1 MTIKQDRTND
11 TRRGIRAAG
20 LCGAWAL
27 ALSALLV
34 LAPVSAQDGAG
45 YDILIRGGRIVDGTG
60 NPWFE
65 ADVAIKGGRIA
76 AVGRLPQARAKR
88 EIDASGLIVAP
99 GFIDLHTHSDMTV
112 LQDGN
117 AESMV
122 RQGVTV
128 NVIGEG
134 DSVAPRD
141 GKTRPDP
148 QRPWT
153 TFTGYFDELTRRGV
167 SINMASFISTDQVRR
182 AVMAYETRAS
192 TPEELEA
199 MKALVARS
207 MREGAM
213 GVVGRFNTGGPRH
226 GDEVIEL
233 AKVAASFGG
242 SYATHTGRQG
252 SQQQKEYAFAI
263 RVAEEAK
270 IPVHI
275 FHVKIIGDANWRTLH
290 KHLAQIEDARA
301 RGLNVTANQYP
312 YTAMHH
318 GWDRF
323 FPVWAQ
329 EMGPDQFMAYLTDPA
344 ARERIKK
351 DREFALLSSEHGGW
365 EGIALGSADGPASKY
380 AGMRLSEI
388 ARARG
393 DADPAETAVT
403 LMIEEKGHIRGVFHN
418 QLEDDLQLA
427 IKSPWLAI
435 ASDGAAV
442 SLTKQRNS
450 HPRAYGTNVRVL
462 GHYVRDLK
470 VLTLE
475 DAVRKMTSLPASI
488 LGLKDRGLL
497 REGYAADV
505 VVFDAARVRDV
516 ATYAKPAAYPEG
528 VPYVLVNGTVVIDKG
543 QHTGA
548 RPGRPLLGP
557 GTVPQPN

>member
-1 MTIKQDRTND
+1 MTIKQDWSLHRT
-11 TRRGIRAAG
+11 GCGLRAST
-20 LCGAWAL
+20 LFGAIT
-27 ALSALLV
+27 LV
-34 LAPVSAQDGAG
+34 LSVLLTVIQAEAQGAAE
-45 YDILIRGGRIVDGTG
+45 YDVIIRGGRIVDGTG

-65 ADVAIKGGRIA
+65 GDVAIKADRIA
-76 AVGRLPQARAKR
+76 AVGRLPHARAKR
-88 EIDASGLIVAP
+88 VIDATGLTVAP

-117 AESMV
+117 AESMI

-167 SINMASFISTDQVRR
+167 SINMASFVSTEQVRR
-182 AVMAYETRAS
+182 AVLGYETRAA
-192 TPEELEA
+192 TPEELES

-226 GDEVIEL
+226 PEEVIEL
-233 AKVAASFGG
+233 AKVAASYGG
-242 SYATHTGRQG
+242 IYATHTGRQG

-275 FHVKIIGDANWRTLH
+275 YHVKIIGHANWATLH
-290 KHLAQIEDARA
+290 KHLAQIEEARA

-323 FPVWAQ
+323 FPVWTQ
-329 EMGPDQFMAYLTDPA
+329 EMGPDQFIAYLTDPA

-351 DREFALLSSEHGGW
+351 DFEFALLSNEHGGW
-365 EGIALGSADGPASKY
+365 EGIVLGSADGPSSKY
-380 AGMRLSEI
+380 AGMRLTEI

-393 DADPAETAVT
+393 DDDPAETAVM
-403 LMIEEKGHIRGVFHN
+403 LMMQEKGHISGVFHN
-418 QLEDDLQLA
+418 QSEDDLQLA
-427 IKSPWLAI
+427 IRSPWLAI
-435 ASDGAAV
+435 SSDGVAAN
-442 SLTKQRNS
+442 LTKPRTS

-475 DAVRKMTSLPASI
+475 DAVRKMTSLPAKVI
-488 LGLKDRGLL
+488 L
-497 REGYAADV
+497 V
-505 VVFDAARVRDV
+505 VVV
-516 ATYAKPAAYPEG
+516 
-528 VPYVLVNGTVVIDKG
+528 VL
-543 QHTGA
+543 
-548 RPGRPLLGP
+548 
-557 GTVPQPN
+557 

>member
-1 MTIKQDRTND
+1 MTIKQNWLRRTGCD
-11 TRRGIRAAG
+11 VRVRT
-20 LCGAWAL
+20 LCGAAAL
-27 ALSALLV
+27 ALSVLLT
-34 LAPVSAQDGAG
+34 AMPVKAQDTTE
-45 YDILIRGGRIVDGTG
+45 YDVIIRGGRIVDGTG
-60 NPWFE
+60 NPWFDG
-65 ADVAIKGGRIA
+65 DVAIRAGRIA
-76 AVGRLPQARAKR
+76 GVGRLPHQRAKR
-88 EIDASGLIVAP
+88 VIDAKGLTVSP

-117 AESMV
+117 AESMI
-122 RQGVTV
+122 RQGVTL

-148 QRPWT
+148 ARPWT
-153 TFTGYFDELTRRGV
+153 TFTGYFDELTKRGV
-167 SINMASFISTDQVRR
+167 SINMASFISYDQVRR
-182 AVMAYETRAS
+182 AVMAYATRPA

-213 GVVGRFNTGGPRH
+213 GLVGRFNTGGPRQPE
-226 GDEVIEL
+226 EVIEL
-233 AKVAASFGG
+233 AKVTASYGG
-242 SYATHTGRQG
+242 IYATHTGRQG
-252 SQQQKEYAFAI
+252 SQQTKEYAFAI

-275 FHVKIIGDANWRTLH
+275 YHVKIIGDVNWGTLH
-290 KHLAQIEDARA
+290 KHLAQIEEARA
-301 RGLNVTANQYP
+301 RGLDVTANQYP

-323 FPVWAQ
+323 FPVWSQ
-329 EMGPDQFMAYLTDPA
+329 EMGPDQFVAYLTDPA
-344 ARERIKK
+344 AREKIKK

-365 EGIALGSADGPASKY
+365 DGIALGSADGPASQY
-380 AGMRLSEI
+380 AGMRLRDI
-388 ARARG
+388 AKKRG

-403 LMIEEKGHIRGVFHN
+403 LMAQEKGHISGVFHN

-427 IKSPWLAI
+427 LKRPWLAI
-435 ASDGAAV
+435 ASDGRAV
-442 SLTKQRNS
+442 NLTKPRNS

-475 DAVRKMTSLPASI
+475 DAVRKMTSLPANI

-505 VVFDAARVRDV
+505 AVFDAARVRDV
-516 ATYAKPAAYPEG
+516 ATYTKPAAYPEG
-528 VPYVLVNGTVVIDKG
+528 VPYVLVNGVVVIDKG

-557 GTVPQPN
+557 GAVSQ

>member
-1 MTIKQDRTND
+1 MTIKQEWLIRCTGCSVRLRT
-11 TRRGIRAAG
+11 
-20 LCGAWAL
+20 LCGAITL
-27 ALSALLV
+27 ALSVLLTV
-34 LAPVSAQDGAG
+34 IDAKAEDAG
-45 YDILIRGGRIVDGTG
+45 EYDVIIRSGRIIDGTG
-60 NPWFE
+60 NPWFVG
-65 ADVAIKGGRIA
+65 DVAVKSGRIA
-76 AVGRLPQARAKR
+76 AVGRLPHMRAKR
-88 EIDASGLIVAP
+88 MIDASGLTVAP
-99 GFIDLHTHSDMTV
+99 GFIDLHTHSDITV

-128 NVIGEG
+128 NVIGED

-153 TFTGYFDELTRRGV
+153 TFTGYFDELNKRGV
-167 SINMASFISTDQVRR
+167 SINMASFVSTDQVRR
-182 AVMAYETRAS
+182 AVMGYETRAA
-192 TPEELEA
+192 TADELEA
-199 MKALVARS
+199 MKALVVRS

-226 GDEVIEL
+226 ADEVIEL

-242 SYATHTGRQG
+242 IYATHTGRQG

-275 FHVKIIGDANWRTLH
+275 FHVKIIGDVNWRTLH
-290 KHLAQIEDARA
+290 KHLAQIEEARA
-301 RGLNVTANQYP
+301 HGLDVTANQYP

-323 FPVWAQ
+323 FPVWTQ

-351 DREFALLSSEHGGW
+351 DREFALLSGEHGGW

-380 AGMRLSEI
+380 AGMRLSDI
-388 ARARG
+388 ARARD
-393 DADPAETAVT
+393 DADPAETAMT
-403 LMIEEKGHIRGVFHN
+403 LMMEEKGHISGVFHN

-427 IKSPWLAI
+427 MRSPWLAI
-435 ASDGAAV
+435 SSDGGAV
-442 SLTKQRNS
+442 NLMKPRNS

-475 DAVRKMTSLPASI
+475 DAIRKMTSLPASI

-528 VPYVLVNGTVVIDKG
+528 VPYVLVNGIVVIDKG

-557 GTVPQPN
+557 GTARE

>member
-1 MTIKQDRTND
+1 MTIKQDWSLHPPDAVSGEHALWRDNLFYRCCSTVIQAEAQ
-11 TRRGIRAAG
+11 GAAEYDSSS
-20 LCGAWAL
+20 
-27 ALSALLV
+27 SAAADL
-34 LAPVSAQDGAG
+34 
-45 YDILIRGGRIVDGTG
+45 VDGTG
-60 NPWFE
+60 NPFVFE
-65 ADVAIKGGRIA
+65 GDVAIKADHIA
-76 AVGRLPQARAKR
+76 AIGRLPHARAKR
-88 EIDASGLIVAP
+88 VIDATGLTVAP

-117 AESMV
+117 AESII

-167 SINMASFISTDQVRR
+167 SINMASFVSTEQVRR
-182 AVMAYETRAS
+182 AVLGYETRAA
-192 TPEELEA
+192 TPEELES

-213 GVVGRFNTGGPRH
+213 GVVGRFNTGG
-226 GDEVIEL
+226 
-233 AKVAASFGG
+233 AAS
-242 SYATHTGRQG
+242 SGRG
-252 SQQQKEYAFAI
+252 HRIGEGRGLLRRHLRDPYRPAGIAAAKEYAFAI

-275 FHVKIIGDANWRTLH
+275 YHVKIIGHANWATLH
-290 KHLAQIEDARA
+290 KHLAQIEEARA
-301 RGLNVTANQYP
+301 RGLDVTANQYP

-323 FPVWAQ
+323 FPVWTQ
-329 EMGPDQFMAYLTDPA
+329 EMGPDQFIAYLTDPA

-351 DREFALLSSEHGGW
+351 DPEFALLSNEHGGW
-365 EGIALGSADGPASKY
+365 EGIVLGSAEGPSSKY
-380 AGMRLSEI
+380 AGMRLTEI

-393 DADPAETAVT
+393 DDDPAETAVM
-403 LMIEEKGHIRGVFHN
+403 LMMQEKGHISGVFHN
-418 QLEDDLQLA
+418 QSEDDLQLA
-427 IKSPWLAI
+427 IRSPWLAI
-435 ASDGAAV
+435 SSDKILAN
-442 SLTKQRNS
+442 LTKPRTS

-475 DAVRKMTSLPASI
+475 DAVRKMTSLPAKVI
-488 LGLKDRGLL
+488 L
-497 REGYAADV
+497 V
-505 VVFDAARVRDV
+505 VVV
-516 ATYAKPAAYPEG
+516 
-528 VPYVLVNGTVVIDKG
+528 VL
-543 QHTGA
+543 
-548 RPGRPLLGP
+548 
-557 GTVPQPN
+557 